1 MSNPLTDLVLRF
13 SDIVFAID
21 TTPKSLRKW
30 LQNDKL
36 SLDSD
41 SQSGWRNFSLFDLAI
56 LAIMR
61 KLVDFGISVEV
72 AHKIARDHLC
82 TIPGWPDDI
91 VIIAGAPHRMPDSFF
106 GRTLVVA
113 REGSA
118 WATWKFDRDN
128 PLDRSPEVGEL
139 DAKLVLNLESIVRRA
154 WEKATERATQAEP
167 VDVDANQDGGTAE

>member
-61 KLVDFGISVEV
+61 KLVDFGISVEM

-91 VIIAGAPHRMPDSFF
+91 VIIAGAPHIMLDSFV
-106 GRTLVVA
+106 GWTLVVA

-118 WATWKFDRDN
+118 WVTWKFDRDT
-128 PLDRSPEVGEL
+128 EVGEL
-139 DAKLVLNLESIVRRA
+139 DAKLVLNLESIVHRA
-154 WEKATERATQAEP
+154 WERATEKRVTQAEP
-167 VDVDANQDGGTAE
+167 VDVDANRDGGTAA